1 MYKQL
6 FVYLQHSE
14 KTGILLNYYLVYFCV
29 IIYTASSLLRKP
41 IVVPAQPLLRK

>member
-14 KTGILLNYYLVYFCV
+14 KTGILLNYYLVYFCF
-29 IIYTASSLLRKP
+29 IIYTLKIIIGQLK
-41 IVVPAQPLLRK
+41 